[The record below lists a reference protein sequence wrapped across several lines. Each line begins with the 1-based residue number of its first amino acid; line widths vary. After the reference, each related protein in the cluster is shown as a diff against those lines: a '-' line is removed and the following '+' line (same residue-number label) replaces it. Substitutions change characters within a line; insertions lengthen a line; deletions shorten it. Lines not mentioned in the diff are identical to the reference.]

1 MRIIPLIALAIAL
14 APGGQADRVD
24 EYVRSQLKS
33 RHLPGVS
40 LAVVKDGRIVKAA
53 GYGLASLELDA
64 AATEQTVYEIGSI
77 SKQFAADAVLLP
89 SRSPARSSNIVRTV
103 ICSKMASTGTAN
115 RCGRRSSPR
124 TAA

>member
-14 APGGQADRVD
+14 APGGQADRID

-33 RHLPGVS
+33 GHLPGVS

-64 AATEQTVYEIGSI
+64 AATEQTVRGHVRPGCGHSRTGAEAGS
-77 SKQFAADAVLLP
+77 S
-89 SRSPARSSNIVRTV
+89 
-103 ICSKMASTGTAN
+103 GE
-115 RCGRRSSPR
+115 
-124 TAA
+124 

>member
-1 MRIIPLIALAIAL
+1 MRIIPLIALSIALSL
-14 APGGQADRVD
+14 APGGQADRID

-53 GYGLASLELDA
+53 GYGLASLEPDA

-77 SKQFAADAVLLP
+77 SKQFAADAVLLL
-89 SRSPARSSNIVRTV
+89 AEDGKIKLDDLV
-103 ICSKMASTGTAN
+103 STYL
-115 RCGRRSSPR
+115 PR
-124 TAA
+124 TPPAWSAITVRHT